1 MADEGGGARQGGND
15 FAPSWGKVGMGVEMN
30 TKEAH
35 NIYMK
40 SVTRIV
46 KKYIAVGTVLAMRHI
61 EIVSCI

>member
-1 MADEGGGARQGGND
+1 MILLLPLWGACPD
-15 FAPSWGKVGMGVEMN
+15 LSGKVGMGVEMN